1 MNSETAILMSTAL
14 YFLALVNPASKI
26 FLLSSINPPIS
37 QKKLMEI
44 SFQSTGV
51 AFLILLLVTVVGSF
65 VLKSVFHVEIY
76 SLKVAGGIILFIIG
90 LQAVRN
96 GRFYESSLHGSLS
109 DISVVPLGAPLI
121 AGPGTITAAISYS
134 SSFGVEHTVIAL
146 IFALIINLMMMLGSA
161 WIATFLNRFYAIG
174 PMIRITGLIVAA
186 VAVQMMLDGVGDWYS
201 NYQIGHLEALKKAM

>member
-96 GRFYESSLHGSLS
+96 GRFYESSLHGSRS

-121 AGPGTITAAISYS
+121 AGPGTITATISYS

-146 IFALIINLMMMLGSA
+146 IIALIINLMMMLSSA

-186 VAVQMMLDGVGDWYS
+186 VAVQMVLDGVGDWYS
-201 NYQIGHLEALKKAM
+201 NYQAGYLEALKKAM